1 MNKPSSIRPNTAAR
15 LMAASLILIATNLS
29 AHHGF
34 GGYSTEDFEI
44 TGTVTGFFFGN
55 PHPRV
60 ALEVYGEIWDV
71 WLAAYGR
78 TVFACFDANVLSV
91 GDTMHAI
98 GHRVPDRAEMKTTKV
113 EHNGRLFNFYP
124 PDNPDRGPNA
134 DPNRKR
140 EGPCFYEIE

>member
-1 MNKPSSIRPNTAAR
+1 MIRPQQFAAR
-15 LMAASLILIATNLS
+15 LATMVSLALLS
-29 AHHGF
+29 QSAQSHHGF
-34 GGYSTEDFEI
+34 GNYTEQDFEI
-44 TGTVTGFFFGN
+44 EGVVTDFFFGN

-60 ALEVYGEIWDV
+60 ALEVDGTTWDV

-78 TVFACFDANVLSV
+78 TVFACFDANVLAV
-91 GDTMHAI
+91 GDTIRAI

-113 EHNGRLFNFYP
+113 EHDGRLFDFYP

-140 EGPCFYEIE
+140 EGPCFYEQ